1 MKQSNFTQDEELM
14 IERAFEDMLASY
26 NDRSVGQV
34 KTERIRQ
41 AFHFAHNAH
50 YGVRRLSGEPYIL
63 HPIAVAK
70 ICAAEIGLGSTSIC
84 AALLHDV
91 VEDTDYTVDDIRN
104 LFGDQIAV
112 IVDGLTKISGGLF
125 GDQVSEQAENF
136 RKLLLTMT
144 EDIRVVLIKTADRL
158 HNMRTLGSQP
168 KNKQYKIAG
177 ETQFIYAPLAHRLGL
192 FPIKTELEDLSF
204 KYQHPKDYAEIEAKL
219 EAVRE
224 EQMKFFDQFSAPI
237 REKLQ
242 SMGYEFEVRARIKTV
257 YSIWSKM
264 QSKQVPFE
272 DVYDI
277 LAVRIIFK
285 PNESLSE
292 KDQCWMIYSAIT
304 ELYHPHPGRIRD
316 WISTPKANGYEALHV
331 TVMSKDGKWVEIQ
344 IRTQRMNMLAEQGL
358 AAHWK
363 YKTGDSDDSQLE
375 GWLHSIQEA
384 LQNPEKDAS
393 EFVNL
398 FRNNL
403 FVRELFVFTPTG
415 EVKTMPQGATALDF
429 AYLLHTNLGEHCIGA
444 KVNHNLVPLSYQLKG
459 GDQVE
464 ILSSTSQH
472 PQREWLNWC
481 VTAKA
486 QSALHAYF
494 RREETRYSKHGEKL
508 FNDAVSMMGEEQNAN
523 KILHRMLNHY
533 HLTQPHQLYMQI
545 GQGFILLD
553 NMQDIVNAKKGWWKR
568 MFSSN
573 DTDNDT
579 PPVEQEQKPIVKP
592 EKGKAQTIV
601 ISDENLGKLYHLSDC
616 CRPIPGDEVLGYLA
630 PDGTMQIHK
639 IDCHEAQVLKSSFGK
654 RIYSATWNTH
664 RVQSFIET
672 IEIQGIDKFGVL
684 IQMLKTLTEQF
695 RINMHAIHL
704 MSNDGIFEGQI
715 ELYVY
720 DRNELYDLFK
730 ALRKIPEI
738 KSVKRI
744 ENKDN

>member
-1 MKQSNFTQDEELM
+1 MKQSDFTQEEELM
-14 IERAFEDMLASY
+14 IQRAFEDMLAAY
-26 NDRSVGQV
+26 EDRSVGRV

-41 AFHFAHNAH
+41 AFHFAHKAH

-70 ICAAEIGLGSTSIC
+70 ICASEIGLGSTSIC
-84 AALLHDV
+84 SALLHDV

-112 IVDGLTKISGGLF
+112 IVNGLTKISGGLF

-144 EDIRVVLIKTADRL
+144 EDIRVVLLKIADRL

-177 ETQFIYAPLAHRLGL
+177 ETQLIYAPLAHRLGL

-224 EQMKFFDQFSAPI
+224 EHMKFFDTFSAPI
-237 REKLQ
+237 REKLK

-277 LAVRIIFK
+277 LAVRIIFR

-363 YKTGDSDDSQLE
+363 YKTGDADDSQLE
-375 GWLHSIQEA
+375 GWLHSIQDA

-393 EFVNL
+393 EFVSL

-429 AYLLHTNLGEHCIGA
+429 AYMLHTNLGEHCIGA
-444 KVNHNLVPLSYQLKG
+444 KVNHELVPLSYQLKG

-486 QSALHAYF
+486 QSALHAYL

-533 HLTQPHQLYMQI
+533 QITQPHQLYMQI

-553 NMQDIVNAKKGWWKR
+553 NMQEIVNAKKGWWKR
-568 MFSSN
+568 MFSS
-573 DTDNDT
+573 DDSDNDM
-579 PPVEQEQKPIVKP
+579 PPAETAEKPIVKP

-639 IDCHEAQVLKSSFGK
+639 IDCHEAQELKSSFGK

-684 IQMLKTLTEQF
+684 IQVLQTLTEQF
-695 RINMHAIHL
+695 RINLHAIHL
-704 MSNDGIFEGQI
+704 TSNDGIFEGQM

-720 DRNELYDLFK
+720 DRNELYELFS

-738 KSVKRI
+738 KNVKRI